1 MSTPT
6 IAGKKI
12 ANEYMA
18 EPISTFRN
26 TMDNGASACCTDEV
40 NANPGAIAVV
50 KSFTSMNNLP
60 RAYRDKPINPQPT
73 SSVSTFTPSHR

>member
-12 ANEYMA
+12 VKEYIV
-18 EPISTFRN
+18 ESISMFLN

-40 NANPGAIAVV
+40 KARPGAIAVV
-50 KSFTSMNNLP
+50 RPFTSINNLP
-60 RAYRDKPINPQPT
+60 SSYRDKPINPQPT